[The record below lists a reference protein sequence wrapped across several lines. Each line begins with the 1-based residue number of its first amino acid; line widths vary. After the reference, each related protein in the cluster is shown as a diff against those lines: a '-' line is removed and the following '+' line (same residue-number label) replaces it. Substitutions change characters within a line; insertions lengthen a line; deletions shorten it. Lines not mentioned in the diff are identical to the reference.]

1 MRAAGPEWTDGE
13 LVDRLVAGDRLAREV
28 FHRRHGQLI
37 YHCIRAR
44 ARPQDADDL
53 FQAFF
58 ERLLRQDWR
67 ALRLWRRGSSLP
79 VYLAAVVRNFVT
91 DFHRARHHREQPAGA
106 AVDLEPLLD
115 ATAAPPSAAA
125 QQRELR
131 RLGIRAWA
139 GLEPRDRQ
147 LVCGKLHRDL
157 DNLVLAD
164 RLALSAGALR
174 TALSRAQARFLA
186 RLRAAAPEFFAEGA

>member
-1 MRAAGPEWTDGE
+1 MRATETDWTDGE
-13 LVDRLVAGDRLAREV
+13 LVDRLVAGDRRAHEL
-28 FHRRHGQLI
+28 FHQRHGRLI

-44 ARPQDADDL
+44 APAQDADDL
-53 FQAFF
+53 FQSFF
-58 ERLLRQDWR
+58 ERLLRQEWH

-91 DFHRARHHREQPAGA
+91 DFHRARHHRERPAGMA
-106 AVDLEPLLD
+106 ADLEPLLD
-115 ATAAPPSAAA
+115 GAAAPASAGA

-139 GLEPRDRQ
+139 GLEPRDRE

-157 DNLVLAD
+157 DNPVLAD

-186 RLRAAAPEFFAEGA
+186 RLRETAPEFFAEGA